1 MELSKDQTKKSN
13 AMVRPDLGLALAII
27 QNALLEVDLHAVGIA
42 TTDRASNDK
51 MFRAYK
57 GYLNKAREV
66 LKEGDYT
73 NLIKEEIEA
82 GKRLFVYSDAPRLDP
97 DYVEARLQERLG
109 AIYDLIFNA
118 IQTLVKEEQA

>member
-1 MELSKDQTKKSN
+1 MDLSKDQIKKSN

-42 TTDRASNDK
+42 ATDRASNDK

-73 NLIKEEIEA
+73 ALIKEDLEA
-82 GKRLFVYSDAPRLDP
+82 AKRLFVYSDAPRLDP
-97 DYVEARLQERLG
+97 EYVEARLQERLG

>member
-1 MELSKDQTKKSN
+1 MDLSKDQIKKSN

-73 NLIKEEIEA
+73 ALIKEDLEA
-82 GKRLFVYSDAPRLDP
+82 AKRLFVYSDAPRLDP
-97 DYVEARLQERLG
+97 EYVEARLQERLG

>member
-1 MELSKDQTKKSN
+1 MELSKDQIKKSN
-13 AMVRPDLGLALAII
+13 AMVRPDRGLALAII

-97 DYVEARLQERLG
+97 DYVESRLQERLG

>member
-1 MELSKDQTKKSN
+1 MDLSKDQIKKSN

-42 TTDRASNDK
+42 ATDRASNDK

-73 NLIKEEIEA
+73 VLIKEDLEA
-82 GKRLFVYSDAPRLDP
+82 AKRIFVYSDAPRLDP
-97 DYVEARLQERLG
+97 EYVESRLQERLS

>member
-1 MELSKDQTKKSN
+1 MDLSKDQIKKSN

-27 QNALLEVDLHAVGIA
+27 QNALLEVDLNAVGIA
-42 TTDRASNDK
+42 ATDRASNDK

-73 NLIKEEIEA
+73 VLIKEDLEA
-82 GKRLFVYSDAPRLDP
+82 AKRIFVYSDAPRLDP
-97 DYVEARLQERLG
+97 EYVESRLQERLS
-109 AIYDLIFNA
+109 AIYELIFNA

>member
-1 MELSKDQTKKSN
+1 MDLSKDQIKKSN

-42 TTDRASNDK
+42 ATDRASNDK

-73 NLIKEEIEA
+73 VLIKEDLEA
-82 GKRLFVYSDAPRLDP
+82 AKRIFVYSDAPRLDP
-97 DYVEARLQERLG
+97 EYVESRLQERLS
-109 AIYDLIFNA
+109 AIYELIFNA
-118 IQTLVKEEQA
+118 IQTLVKEEKA

>member
-1 MELSKDQTKKSN
+1 MDLSKDQIKKSN

-27 QNALLEVDLHAVGIA
+27 HNALLEVDLHAVGIA

-73 NLIKEEIEA
+73 NLIKGEIEA

-97 DYVEARLQERLG
+97 DYVESRLQERLG

-118 IQTLVKEEQA
+118 IQTLVKEEQS

>member
-1 MELSKDQTKKSN
+1 MELSKDQIKKSN

-57 GYLNKAREV
+57 GYLNKAREA

-97 DYVEARLQERLG
+97 DYVESRLQERLG

>member
-1 MELSKDQTKKSN
+1 MELSKDQIKKSN

-73 NLIKEEIEA
+73 NLIKEDLEA
-82 GKRLFVYSDAPRLDP
+82 AKRLFVYSDAPRLDP
-97 DYVEARLQERLG
+97 EYVEARLQERLG

>member
-1 MELSKDQTKKSN
+1 MELSKDQIKKSN

-73 NLIKEEIEA
+73 ALIKEDLEA
-82 GKRLFVYSDAPRLDP
+82 AKRLFVYSDAPRLDP
-97 DYVEARLQERLG
+97 DYVESRLQERLG

>member
-1 MELSKDQTKKSN
+1 MELSKDQIKKSN

-66 LKEGDYT
+66 LKDGDYT
-73 NLIKEEIEA
+73 HLIREEIEA

-97 DYVEARLQERLG
+97 DYVESRLQERLG

-118 IQTLVKEEQA
+118 IQTLVKEEQP

>member
-1 MELSKDQTKKSN
+1 MELSKDQIKKSN

-42 TTDRASNDK
+42 ATDRASNDK

-73 NLIKEEIEA
+73 VLIKEDLEA
-82 GKRLFVYSDAPRLDP
+82 AKRIFVYSDAPRLDP
-97 DYVEARLQERLG
+97 EYVESRLQERLS
-109 AIYDLIFNA
+109 AIYELIFNA
-118 IQTLVKEEQA
+118 IQTLVKEERA

>member
-1 MELSKDQTKKSN
+1 MDLSKDQIKKSN

-42 TTDRASNDK
+42 ATDRASNDK

-73 NLIKEEIEA
+73 VLIKEDLEA
-82 GKRLFVYSDAPRLDP
+82 AKRIFVYSDAPRLDP
-97 DYVEARLQERLG
+97 EYVESRLQERLS
-109 AIYDLIFNA
+109 AIYELIFNA